1 MKWPFCLILE
11 RTLENLLLVAHAVV
25 AIENPD
31 DISIIS
37 FRKTGQLFVVRC
49 LLLPL
54 EPLLLLVAL
63 LLEPS
68 LTGSRQPMGAATSGD
83 YWSQGPPPASF
94 RGPMLILLPL
104 LCVIQK
110 LPTAVWLCHPRTPP
124 HHTVDLLWRTLAWEV
139 LSSFCF
145 FNKELFCFIQMLTE
159 VSVDGT

>member
-1 MKWPFCLILE
+1 M
-11 RTLENLLLVAHAVV
+11 ENLLLVAHAVV

-83 YWSQGPPPASF
+83 Y
-94 RGPMLILLPL
+94 
-104 LCVIQK
+104 
-110 LPTAVWLCHPRTPP
+110 
-124 HHTVDLLWRTLAWEV
+124 
-139 LSSFCF
+139 
-145 FNKELFCFIQMLTE
+145 
-159 VSVDGT
+159 